1 MELQKFMREM
11 KESMSRIEKILFLQ
25 MEEKSKEEK
34 RKKEKLAEINGR
46 ILATT
51 GRESSQRVVSFQGQR
66 PSGKAPN

>member
-11 KESMSRIEKILFLQ
+11 REGMSRIEKMLSLQ
-25 MEEKSKEEK
+25 MEEKSKEKK

-51 GRESSQRVVSFQGQR
+51 GRESSQRVMSFQGQR
-66 PSGKAPN
+66 PPGKNP